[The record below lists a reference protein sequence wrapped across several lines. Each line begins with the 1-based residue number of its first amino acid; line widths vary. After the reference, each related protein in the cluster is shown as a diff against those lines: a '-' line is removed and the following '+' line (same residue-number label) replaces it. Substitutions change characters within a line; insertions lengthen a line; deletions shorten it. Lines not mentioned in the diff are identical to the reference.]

1 MARTEHTLKV
11 GKHNL
16 KISNV
21 DKILYPAAR
30 FSKGQV
36 IDYYIRVARYIL
48 PHLKNRPVTLKR
60 FPEGVRGKFF
70 YEKNAP
76 AFTPSWVKRVSV
88 ARQLRGGT
96 IHYILINDLPTLV
109 WVANTASIELHPF
122 LHRAQKINVPTEIV
136 FDLDPGEG
144 TDILGCARV
153 AMLIRELLGE
163 LKLKSF
169 VKVSG
174 SKGLQLYVPLN
185 RKLSYDATKEF
196 ARTLAELMQERHPN
210 LVVAKMAK
218 EMRKGKVFI
227 DWSQNT
233 ESKTTVCV
241 YSLRAKSD
249 VPYVSLPVTWEELDE
264 AIKANDARS
273 LYFEP
278 DAAVKRLEKTGDLF
292 AQVETLKQNLPAGV
306 LTALKQSPRAPK
318 SPRSPKSL
326 ERYQDKRNFSSTLEP
341 PPVVPEPSRQGS
353 TRRFVIQK
361 HAASHLHYDFRLE
374 MEGVLKSW
382 AVPKGPPLDPD
393 VKRLAMPVEDH
404 PIAYLDFEGIIP
416 KGQYGGGTVMVW
428 DIGTYN
434 LIEGNVHKGF
444 LKFYLSGK
452 KLKGEWVLTRG
463 RDDKG
468 GRPKWFLIQPGPK
481 AQRLSKA
488 KAERSAISG
497 RTMEE
502 IAEHPE
508 GEWQSNVV
516 R

>member
-1 MARTEHTLKV
+1 MARTEQTLKV
-11 GKHNL
+11 GKHSI

-21 DKILYPAAR
+21 DKILYPGAR

-36 IDYYIRVARYIL
+36 IDYYIRVAPYIL

-60 FPEGVRGKFF
+60 YPEGVRGEFF

-88 ARQLRGGT
+88 ERQLRGGT

-109 WVANTASIELHPF
+109 WVANTASLELHPF
-122 LHRAQKINVPTEIV
+122 LHRAPKITVPTEIV

-144 TDILGCARV
+144 TDILGCVRV
-153 AMLIRELLGE
+153 AMLIRETLAE
-163 LKLKSF
+163 IKLKSF

-185 RKLSYDATKEF
+185 GGLTYEVTKEF
-196 ARTLAELMQERHPN
+196 ARTLAELMQERHPD

-218 EMRKGKVFI
+218 ELRKGKIFI

-249 VPYVSLPVTWEELDE
+249 TPYVSLPVTWEELGK
-264 AIKANDARS
+264 AMQANDARS

-278 DAAVKRLEKTGDLF
+278 EAALKRLEKTGDLF
-292 AQVETLKQNLPAGV
+292 APVETIKQNLPVQV
-306 LTALKQSPRAPK
+306 LEALERSPKP
-318 SPRSPKSL
+318 PKSL
-326 ERYQDKRNFSSTLEP
+326 ERYREKRHFSETPEP
-341 PPVVPEPSRQGS
+341 PPVVPERSRQGS

-374 MEGVLKSW
+374 TEGVLKSW
-382 AVPKGPPLDPD
+382 AVPKGPPLEPG

-404 PIAYLDFEGIIP
+404 PIGYLDFEGIIP

-428 DIGTYN
+428 DIGTYE

-452 KLKGEWVLTRG
+452 KLKGEWVLTRTH
-463 RDDKG
+463 DDAG
-468 GRPKWFLIQPGPK
+468 GRAKWLLLKPGPK

-488 KAERSAISG
+488 RADRSAISG

-502 IAEHPE
+502 IAERPE
-508 GEWQSNVV
+508 REWQSNVK
-516 R
+516 

>member
-1 MARTEHTLKV
+1 MARIEHTLTV
-11 GKHNL
+11 GRHSL
-16 KISNV
+16 KLSNV

-30 FSKGQV
+30 FAKGQV

-60 FPEGVRGKFF
+60 YPDGVHGEFF

-88 ARQLRGGT
+88 ARRLRGGT

-109 WVANTASIELHPF
+109 WVANMASIELHPF
-122 LHRAQKINVPTEIV
+122 LHRAPKLNVPTEIV

-144 TDILGCARV
+144 ADILGCARV
-153 AMLIRELLGE
+153 AMLIRELLSE
-163 LKLKSF
+163 IKLKSF
-169 VKVSG
+169 AKVSG
-174 SKGLQLYVPLN
+174 SKGLQVYVPLN
-185 RKLSYDATKEF
+185 RDLTYDVTREF
-196 ARTLAELMQERHPN
+196 AKTLAELMQERHPD
-210 LVVAKMAK
+210 LIVAKMAK
-218 EMRKGKVFI
+218 ELRKGKVFI

-249 VPYVSLPVTWEELDE
+249 VPYVSLPVTWEELD
-264 AIKANDARS
+264 KATRAKDARS
-273 LYFEP
+273 LYFGPEE
-278 DAAVKRLEKTGDLF
+278 ALKRLEKTGDLF
-292 AQVETLKQNLPAGV
+292 APVETLKQKLPVGV
-306 LTALKQSPRAPK
+306 LTALKQQ
-318 SPRSPKSL
+318 SPKPL
-326 ERYQDKRNFSSTLEP
+326 ERYREKRNFSET
-341 PPVVPEPSRQGS
+341 PEPAPAVPKRSRQGS
-353 TRRFVIQK
+353 ARRFVIQK

-382 AVPKGPPLDPD
+382 AVPKGPPLEPN

-404 PIAYLDFEGIIP
+404 PIGYLDFEGIIP

-463 RDDKG
+463 RDDDG
-468 GRPKWFLIQPGPK
+468 GRPKWFLIKPGPK
-481 AQRLSKA
+481 VQRLSKA
-488 KAERSAISG
+488 RADRSAVSG
-497 RTMEE
+497 RTMEQ
-502 IAEHPE
+502 IAEHPRR
-508 GEWQSNVV
+508 EWQSNVSG
-516 R
+516 

>member
-11 GKHNL
+11 GKHSL

-21 DKILYPAAR
+21 DKVLYPGAE
-30 FSKGQV
+30 FTKGQV

-122 LHRAQKINVPTEIV
+122 LHRAPKIGVPTEIV

-153 AMLIRELLGE
+153 AALIREVLGE

-174 SKGLQLYVPLN
+174 SKGLQVYVPLN
-185 RKLSYDATKEF
+185 RDATYDVTKEF
-196 ARTLAELMQERHPN
+196 AKTLAELMEERHPD

-218 EMRKGKVFI
+218 ELRKGKVFI

-249 VPYVSLPVTWEELDE
+249 VPYVSLPVTWEELAE
-264 AIKANDARS
+264 ATQKNDARS
-273 LYFEP
+273 LYFGPEE
-278 DAAVKRLEKTGDLF
+278 ALRRLERTGDLF
-292 AQVETLKQNLPAGV
+292 APVETLKQKLPAEV
-306 LTALKQSPRAPK
+306 LTALRQSTPTQSPK
-318 SPRSPKSL
+318 LL
-326 ERYQDKRNFSSTLEP
+326 ERYREKRHFSETPEP
-341 PPVVPEPSRQGS
+341 APVVPERSRQGS

-382 AVPKGPPLDPD
+382 AVPKGPPLEPN

-404 PIAYLDFEGIIP
+404 PIGYLDFEGIIP

-444 LKFYLSGK
+444 LKFYLWGK

-463 RDDKG
+463 RDDEG
-468 GRPKWFLIQPGPK
+468 GRPKWFLIKAGPK

-488 KAERSAISG
+488 KADRSAISD

-508 GEWQSNVV
+508 REWQSNVA